1 MHPRTA
7 LQWVTLGS
15 LALLSGCLTPATPPA
30 AVAFPAKPLSAA
42 IQEARRLEGEARTA
56 SSAGAYAEAARAY
69 AQSLDALSQDENRDP
84 AEVANTL
91 TQLAGCYYRLQ
102 FFARAALTYQEALAY
117 ENARLGADHDDVLGL
132 QSILAGLELK
142 LGHAPAA
149 EKLQRL
155 LLATE
160 YRLHPRGRRESATIL
175 VNLAETLEAQGQT
188 AEAAQC
194 RQEAKDIRHKLC
206 DEC

>member
-1 MHPRTA
+1 MGLTSHA
-7 LQWVTLGS
+7 FSSVC
-15 LALLSGCLTPATPPA
+15 LALLIGCVAPTSPPNIVVTLTQ
-30 AVAFPAKPLSAA
+30 PLSAST
-42 IQEARRLEGEARTA
+42 QEARRLAGVARTA

-69 AQSLDALSQDENRDP
+69 AQSLDELAKDENRDP

-91 TQLAGCYYRLQ
+91 TQLAGCYYRLK
-102 FFARAALTYQEALAY
+102 FYPRAALTYQEVIAF
-117 ENARLGADHDDVLGL
+117 ETARLGADHEDVLGL

-142 LGHAPAA
+142 LGHASAA
-149 EKLQRL
+149 EKLQRQ

-175 VNLAETLEAQGQT
+175 VNLAEALEAQGQAT
-188 AEAAQC
+188 EAAQC